1 MRKICGVAQHP
12 CEVKESGSFVCRQL
26 NIWCLKHCAGC
37 CFVAGLW
44 TSSTWSLLASVPAEI
59 SRDAATNEALSER
72 STSAARYPKKD
83 STPLDYYL
91 NRCRA
96 RTAAWLGCLDHLIIV
111 KRRRSVW
118 KYLATFSW
126 CSDLQQHVVSWKL
139 PTANITST
147 CKDNMEH
154 SSPRKSKLHIFPL
167 LLLLFI
173 QID

>member
-1 MRKICGVAQHP
+1 MRSYEKDLWCCSTPLRGERERIVCLQAVKYLVFETLCRLLFRGWTLDFLNVKPSRFSPSRDLQRRCNKWSFVWAQH
-12 CEVKESGSFVCRQL
+12 VCSQ
-26 NIWCLKHCAGC
+26 I
-37 CFVAGLW
+37 
-44 TSSTWSLLASVPAEI
+44 
-59 SRDAATNEALSER
+59 
-72 STSAARYPKKD
+72 
-83 STPLDYYL
+83 TPLDYYL

-173 QID
+173 QVD